1 MAKKSKSGRGSKE
14 DLQKNAAW
22 LEHRLEGTMLDLEAL
37 SAMPIND
44 VQAELKAIKKDQKD
58 LVKAINERLPAGAS
72 IPVPKTPAK
81 KRRKPQARK
90 AADRK
95 PATSQPAR
103 RPSRIIS
110 FRGALVLSLLI
121 IASAVIIPQFIKNL
135 RDDKMEPA
143 QAIEENGVETPDR
156 SPTWIV
162 GPAVDELIRGV
173 KYTIEGL
180 EQVVIHAPLPTNPG
194 DLQASF
200 RMRMTVD
207 SDGKVIRLEPLSNE
221 AAPFEPTVMDS
232 LLHWRFSALAASDS
246 VNNAVVTIE
255 YIPE

>member
-1 MAKKSKSGRGSKE
+1 MAKKSNSGRGSKE

-37 SAMPIND
+37 SAMPIDD

-58 LVKAINERLPAGAS
+58 LVKAINEKLPAGAS
-72 IPVPKTPAK
+72 IPVPKTPTK
-81 KRRKPQARK
+81 KRRKPQATK
-90 AADRK
+90 AADRQ
-95 PATSQPAR
+95 PAVSQPTR
-103 RPSRIIS
+103 RPSRLVS

-121 IASAVIIPQFIKNL
+121 IASAIIIPQFIKNL
-135 RDDKMEPA
+135 QEDKMEPA
-143 QAIEENGVETPDR
+143 KAVEEEKTEAPER

-200 RMRMTVD
+200 KMRMTVD
-207 SDGKVIRLEPLSNE
+207 SDGKVVRLEPMSSE
-221 AAPFEPTVMDS
+221 AAPFEPMVMDS
-232 LLHWRFSALAASDS
+232 LLHWRFSAIAASDS
-246 VNNAVVTIE
+246 VNNAIVTIE
-255 YIPE
+255 YVPE